1 MLCMTLRFD
10 IQQCSVA
17 AHMDLTM
24 YGILHGPT
32 LPQDQSVLNLV
43 PEEWTLM
50 VIVGLNVTFT
60 MSEE

>member
-1 MLCMTLRFD
+1 MLCMTLCFD

-43 PEEWTLM
+43 PEE
-50 VIVGLNVTFT
+50 
-60 MSEE
+60 